1 MCYKR
6 WTDKFKCKK
15 EIKTISLED
24 FTKNLKNSKY
34 QYVDTCSDEVFNG
47 FKVDNIKN
55 GGYLKNAIQ
64 YNASFIGKVNKAKE
78 DKFISD
84 KGLDKKKKTVV
95 YDTNKENTTKVAD
108 KLASLGYEV
117 YKFDDYKQFADNDAN
132 KDNLVT
138 YPEYQT
144 LVSPQC
150 VKDFKAGQK
159 PDAKNDYK

>member
-15 EIKTISLED
+15 EIKTIPLED

-55 GGYLKNAIQ
+55 GGHLKNAIQ
-64 YNASFIGKVNKAKE
+64 YSASFIGKVNKAKE

-84 KGLDKKKKTVV
+84 KGLDKKKKM
-95 YDTNKENTTKVAD
+95 
-108 KLASLGYEV
+108 
-117 YKFDDYKQFADNDAN
+117 
-132 KDNLVT
+132 
-138 YPEYQT
+138 
-144 LVSPQC
+144 
-150 VKDFKAGQK
+150 
-159 PDAKNDYK
+159 